1 MEIPVKTLAVLLIS
15 ISSLAACGGDPFWL
29 PRAHKITIQQGNLL
43 SESQIGQVTVGMP
56 RTDVRSL
63 LGAPVTNTTFHD
75 KRWDYYY
82 TSTPAGQPTQAKRL
96 SLYFEDELLE
106 KVDRSADDISG
117 KIENRRPWW
126 ERLFAPNRSANA
138 S

>member
-1 MEIPVKTLAVLLIS
+1 MKTLALLLIS
-15 ISSLAACGGDPFWL
+15 LTTLAACGGDPAWL

-43 SESQIGQVTVGMP
+43 SETQVEQIAVGMG
-56 RTDVRSL
+56 RSEVRSL
-63 LGAPVTNTTFHD
+63 VGAPVSNTSFHEQ
-75 KRWDYYY
+75 RWDYYY

-96 SLYFEDELLE
+96 SLYFENE
-106 KVDRSADDISG
+106 KLQKLDRSAADITG

-126 ERLFAPNRSANA
+126 ERIFAPKKA